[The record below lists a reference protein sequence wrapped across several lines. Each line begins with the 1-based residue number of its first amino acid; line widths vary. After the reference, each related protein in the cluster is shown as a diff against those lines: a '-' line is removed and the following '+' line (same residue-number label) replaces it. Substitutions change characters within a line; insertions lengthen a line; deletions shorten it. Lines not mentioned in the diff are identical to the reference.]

1 MSMLMHI
8 VRVTVNNNCMRLLS
22 VLYIGITFCRC
33 AGTSVCSKIDITTVK
48 NILWSRETNT
58 VAEQRL

>member
-1 MSMLMHI
+1 MHI

-22 VLYIGITFCRC
+22 VLYIGIYYFCRC

-58 VAEQRL
+58 VAE